1 MKLLRAG
8 AMGNICVFSVWSF
21 LAKTPAIVNIWREGV
36 CLFVWLCVCLF
47 FLCFFLVFFVFWFRF
62 WELLRL
68 INPRS
73 NWCVFLVVMTFKNLF
88 KASRIGKIVPRI
100 SRFTQ
105 DWEVFFPHLE
115 SQILQTTSSTLE
127 CNF

>member
-8 AMGNICVFSVWSF
+8 LWEIFACSVFDHSWQKLLLSLIYEEKEF
-21 LAKTPAIVNIWREGV
+21 V
-36 CLFVWLCVCLF
+36 CLFVCLF
-47 FLCFFLVFFVFWFRF
+47 FLFSCFFLVFFVFWFRF

>member
-8 AMGNICVFSVWSF
+8 AMGNICVFSVRSF
-21 LAKTPAIVNIWREGV
+21 PPKTSVIVNIWREGV
-36 CLFVWLCVCLF
+36 CLFVCLF
-47 FLCFFLVFFVFWFRF
+47 VFLLLFFFLVFFVFWFRF

-88 KASRIGKIVPRI
+88 KASRIRKIVPRI
-100 SRFTQ
+100 SRFAQ